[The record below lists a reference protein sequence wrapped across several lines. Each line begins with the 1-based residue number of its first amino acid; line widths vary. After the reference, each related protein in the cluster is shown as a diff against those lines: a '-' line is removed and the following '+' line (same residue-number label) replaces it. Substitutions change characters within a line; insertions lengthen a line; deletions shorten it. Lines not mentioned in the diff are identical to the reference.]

1 MLQKLKEFTDSVNF
15 TRAVVVTVAAVLPAV
30 GLSLLGYSDI
40 AFTVALGALLVYP
53 ADIPSN
59 MPHRIRGLL
68 VAAVIVAGSTLMV
81 NLLYDFKWLFYPLV
95 TLLVFFL
102 SMLSVF
108 GQRATMISFSGLLAI
123 ALGTGHLHSGAEM
136 FTNALLM
143 FGGGLFYMLLSVTF
157 NILSPYRYT
166 ELQIADCLRL
176 TSKYLK
182 LRGDLWTASANR
194 DEITKKQLDLQVE
207 INTIH
212 DNLREVLM
220 RNRSNA
226 GGSTRNRRMLLAF
239 ISLVEI
245 LELALSTS
253 FDHTTLHQKFDG
265 HSEILNTYQNLA
277 YNMAARLKKM
287 SRDIIVKRK
296 LNTKHSLKEDL
307 VSFRNSVTQYAKAA
321 NSAAEN
327 VWMLMS
333 MQHYAENQIRKIDI
347 IEKSFTYKLSLRYLD
362 KNRYKEVYRFIEPE
376 YFPLKT
382 LWDNLS
388 FSSAIFRLSLRLAL
402 SIALGFV
409 IGALMPLQN
418 VYWILLTIV
427 VIMRPGYGLTKKRS
441 YHRIA
446 GTILGGII
454 AFAFLSVFHQPVII
468 GTLAIVAMLLGY
480 TFTAINYRVG
490 ATFITIY
497 VIFLYSMLTPDIN
510 KVIQY
515 RVLDTL
521 VGALL
526 AFLGNYFFWP
536 SWEFMNVPGFIKKAI
551 EANQEYLKQ
560 IAQQY
565 NKKGAVTTE
574 YRLARKNAFV
584 SLGNLMSSY
593 QRMLQEPKSKQKQ
606 QHHVYK
612 LAVLNH
618 TMLSSLAS
626 MGTFIQNHKTYEA
639 SPFFN
644 KTVTKILDNLQQA
657 VTLISMDVRA
667 EAAVKGQD
675 DEAAQHFNELKNIRA
690 KELETVADENE
701 DEYNL
706 KMEEAHLITEQL
718 AWLNSLS
725 ERIAKSV
732 ANLKI

>member
-1 MLQKLKEFTDSVNF
+1 
-15 TRAVVVTVAAVLPAV
+15 
-30 GLSLLGYSDI
+30 
-40 AFTVALGALLVYP
+40 
-53 ADIPSN
+53 
-59 MPHRIRGLL
+59 GLL

-296 LNTKHSLKEDL
+296 LNT
-307 VSFRNSVTQYAKAA
+307 
-321 NSAAEN
+321 
-327 VWMLMS
+327 
-333 MQHYAENQIRKIDI
+333 
-347 IEKSFTYKLSLRYLD
+347 
-362 KNRYKEVYRFIEPE
+362 
-376 YFPLKT
+376 
-382 LWDNLS
+382 
-388 FSSAIFRLSLRLAL
+388 
-402 SIALGFV
+402 
-409 IGALMPLQN
+409 
-418 VYWILLTIV
+418 
-427 VIMRPGYGLTKKRS
+427 
-441 YHRIA
+441 
-446 GTILGGII
+446 
-454 AFAFLSVFHQPVII
+454 
-468 GTLAIVAMLLGY
+468 
-480 TFTAINYRVG
+480 
-490 ATFITIY
+490 
-497 VIFLYSMLTPDIN
+497 
-510 KVIQY
+510 
-515 RVLDTL
+515 
-521 VGALL
+521 
-526 AFLGNYFFWP
+526 
-536 SWEFMNVPGFIKKAI
+536 
-551 EANQEYLKQ
+551 
-560 IAQQY
+560 
-565 NKKGAVTTE
+565 
-574 YRLARKNAFV
+574 
-584 SLGNLMSSY
+584 
-593 QRMLQEPKSKQKQ
+593 
-606 QHHVYK
+606 
-612 LAVLNH
+612 
-618 TMLSSLAS
+618 
-626 MGTFIQNHKTYEA
+626 
-639 SPFFN
+639 
-644 KTVTKILDNLQQA
+644 
-657 VTLISMDVRA
+657 
-667 EAAVKGQD
+667 
-675 DEAAQHFNELKNIRA
+675 
-690 KELETVADENE
+690 
-701 DEYNL
+701 
-706 KMEEAHLITEQL
+706 
-718 AWLNSLS
+718 
-725 ERIAKSV
+725 
-732 ANLKI
+732 